1 MYSEV
6 TELIKTS
13 ILLRNE
19 RWLKLRT
26 AVELEIEQVGDWTQI
41 FWEWKY
47 SLEMRLVEDELQINK

>member
-6 TELIKTS
+6 TELIKAS

-26 AVELEIEQVGDWTQI
+26 AVELEIERVGDWTQI
-41 FWEWKY
+41 FWEWKS
-47 SLEMRLVEDELQINK
+47 SLEMGS